1 MLGRFWALWEAPLAE
16 VGAGGDRGKPLRGLG
31 SLEPGLTPPPL
42 PCLVLAGFRLP
53 INQGSQDLNS
63 WWLSLVTGSK
73 TNSSSFKLNITGK
86 ACGGRPGAGR
96 AGASPPRLLPP
107 PLGD

>member
-1 MLGRFWALWEAPLAE
+1 M
-16 VGAGGDRGKPLRGLG
+16 
-31 SLEPGLTPPPL
+31 EPGLTPPPL

-63 WWLSLVTGSK
+63 RWLSLVTGSK